1 MTVWLYV
8 RPSPTAVPLV
18 VLLMPFL
25 PGVFMSDGLKSVAIL
40 AGIETLLLGV
50 LLPTVDGLLVRTGTV
65 ITEKRNGSK
74 E

>member
-1 MTVWLYV
+1 
-8 RPSPTAVPLV
+8 
-18 VLLMPFL
+18 MPFL